1 MVLNDG
7 TVQLSSLGKYGAQLS
22 PLFLIH
28 MLYVS
33 VSIWAC
39 FRVCSQPAMRG
50 APPEVRLGWHLF
62 KKCCHTEQSGLKQCY
77 TVTALHPYST
87 EIEKKIELIG
97 TLDNEHYCK
106 VLHRTQYLLADLFMS
121 TPLFSICF
129 SSLLLLSCPSSFL
142 PSLLSCPS
150 SFLPSPGHMGQ
161 IFLNGFFLLKGSV
174 PCHSHMCTCS
184 KGLSGLG
191 LCKAPWENVN
201 STTWN

>member
-77 TVTALHPYST
+77 TVTALHTYST
-87 EIEKKIELIG
+87 EIEKKLNWLALLTMNIIARSFIEL
-97 TLDNEHYCK
+97 
-106 VLHRTQYLLADLFMS
+106 S
-121 TPLFSICF
+121 TYWLICSCPLPFFLSASPLFFFFPAPPPSF
-129 SSLLLLSCPSSFL
+129 PLLGTWVKSFWTVSSC
-142 PSLLSCPS
+142 
-150 SFLPSPGHMGQ
+150 
-161 IFLNGFFLLKGSV
+161 
-174 PCHSHMCTCS
+174 
-184 KGLSGLG
+184 
-191 LCKAPWENVN
+191 
-201 STTWN
+201 